1 MKKCCVI
8 GSINMDMVTRTD
20 KFPKP
25 GETRRGTSFQTIP
38 GGKGANQ
45 AVALSRLGIPTSMAG
60 RIGDDIYGRMYM
72 EHFEKT
78 GTQIKTLGMDTGTGT
93 GIAAIEVDDAGEN
106 HIIVVPGANDTCTP
120 AWLDEIFP
128 LISDADIFLMQLEIP
143 LETVQAA
150 VDKLHALGKTI
161 ILDPAPARPLSRE
174 LLSKVSIVT
183 PNATELVT
191 ITGDLA
197 ESAGIQERAR
207 HLIQM
212 GVSCVVHKSG
222 ADGAYI
228 ALEDSWTHIPSFKV
242 KAVDS
247 TAAGDTFNGGLAAG
261 LAQGYSLEKAVVLA
275 NAAAALSVT
284 KLGAQTGMPSMKE
297 AQVLMDTIWADG

>member
-8 GSINMDMVTRTD
+8 GSVNMDMVTRTD

-25 GETRRGTSFQTIP
+25 GETRKGISFQTIP

-45 AVALSRLGIPTSMAG
+45 AVALSRLGVPTYMAG
-60 RIGDDIYGRMYM
+60 RVGDDLYGRMYLD
-72 EHFEKT
+72 HFQKT
-78 GTQIKTLGMDTGTGT
+78 GTHVEALGSDPAAGT

-120 AWLDEIFP
+120 AWLNEIFP
-128 LISDADIFLMQLEIP
+128 LIADCDIFLLQLEIP

-150 VDKLHALGKTI
+150 VDKLYALHKI
-161 ILDPAPARPLSRE
+161 VILDPAPARALSRE

-191 ITGDLA
+191 ITGDLP
-197 ESAGIQERAR
+197 ESADIQERAN
-207 HLIQM
+207 HLLQM

-222 ADGAYI
+222 ANGAYI
-228 ALEDSWTHIPSFKV
+228 ATRDGWNHVPSFKV

-261 LAQGYSLEKAVVLA
+261 LSMGWGLDKAVVLA

-284 KLGAQTGMPSMKE
+284 KLGAQTGMPTMEE
-297 AQVLMDTIWADG
+297 AQSLMEQFGA

>member
-8 GSINMDMVTRTD
+8 GSVNMDMVTRTD

-25 GETRRGTSFQTIP
+25 GETRRGISFQTIP

-60 RIGDDIYGRMYM
+60 RVGDDLYGRMYLA
-72 EHFEKT
+72 HFEKI
-78 GTQIKTLGMDTGTGT
+78 GTDVQAVAFDPVAGT

-106 HIIVVPGANDTCTP
+106 HIIIVPGANDTCTP
-120 AWLDEIFP
+120 AWFEEILP
-128 LISDADIFLMQLEIP
+128 LISDADIFLLQLEIP
-143 LETVQAA
+143 LETVQTA

-183 PNATELVT
+183 PNATELAT
-191 ITGDLA
+191 ITGDLP
-197 ESAGIQERAR
+197 EGAGIQERAR

-212 GVSCVVHKSG
+212 GVTCVVHKSG

-228 ALEDSWTHIPSFKV
+228 ALEDSWTHIPAFKV

-261 LAQGYSLEKAVVLA
+261 LAQGFSLERAVVLA

-284 KLGAQTGMPSMKE
+284 KLGAQTGMPSMEE
-297 AQVLMDTIWADG
+297 AQALMDTAQADG

>member
-25 GETRRGTSFQTIP
+25 GETRRGSSFQTIP

-45 AVALSRLGIPTSMAG
+45 AVALSRLGIPTIMAG
-60 RIGDDIYGRMYM
+60 RLGDDLYGRMYLD
-72 EHFEKT
+72 HFQKT
-78 GTQIKTLGMDTGTGT
+78 GTNVEALGMDAKVGS

-106 HIIVVPGANDTCTP
+106 HIVVVPGANDTCTP
-120 AWLDEIFP
+120 EWFNGIFP
-128 LISDADIFLMQLEIP
+128 LIADCDIFLLQLEIP

-150 VDKLHALGKTI
+150 LNKLHDLHKTI

-174 LLSKVSIVT
+174 LLSKVNIVT

-191 ITGDLA
+191 ITGDMP
-197 ESAGIQERAR
+197 ESAGIQERAN
-207 HLIQM
+207 HLLAL

-222 ADGAYI
+222 SSGAFI
-228 ALEDSWTHIPSFKV
+228 ATKDSWKHIPSFKV

-261 LAQGYSLEKAVVLA
+261 LAMGWELEKAVVLA

-284 KLGAQTGMPSMKE
+284 KLGAQTGMPTMEE
-297 AQVLMDTIWADG
+297 AMALMGI

>member
-8 GSINMDMVTRTD
+8 GSVNMDMVTRTD

-25 GETRRGTSFQTIP
+25 GETRRGISFQTIP

-60 RIGDDIYGRMYM
+60 RVGDDLYGRMYM
-72 EHFEKT
+72 EHFQKT
-78 GTQIKTLGMDTGTGT
+78 GTQVHALGMDANAGTGV
-93 GIAAIEVDDAGEN
+93 AAIEVDDAGEN

-128 LISDADIFLMQLEIP
+128 FISDCDIFLLQLEIP

-150 VDKLHALGKTI
+150 VDRLHALNKMI
-161 ILDPAPARPLSRE
+161 ILDPAPARPLSRD

-191 ITGDLA
+191 ISGDMA
-197 ESAGIQERAR
+197 ESAGVQERAI
-207 HLIQM
+207 HLLKQ

-222 ADGAYI
+222 ANGSYI
-228 ALEDSWTHIPSFKV
+228 ALPDRWTHIPSFKV

-261 LAQGYSLEKAVVLA
+261 LAMGWELHQAAVLA

-284 KLGAQTGMPSMKE
+284 KLGAQAGMPTLEE
-297 AQVLMDTIWADG
+297 ALALMGKA

>member
-8 GSINMDMVTRTD
+8 GSVNMDMVTRTD
-20 KFPKP
+20 RFPKP
-25 GETRRGTSFQTIP
+25 GETRKGTSFQTIP

-45 AVALSRLGIPTSMAG
+45 AVALSRLGIPTFMAG
-60 RIGDDIYGRMYM
+60 RVGDDLYGRMYLD
-72 EHFEKT
+72 HFQKT
-78 GTQIKTLGMDTGTGT
+78 GTNVEALGMDAAAGS

-120 AWLDEIFP
+120 EWLDEIFP
-128 LISDADIFLMQLEIP
+128 LIADCDIFLLQLEIP

-150 VDKLHALGKTI
+150 VNKLHGLHKTV

-183 PNATELVT
+183 PNATELAA
-191 ITGDLA
+191 ITGDLPTI
-197 ESAGIQERAR
+197 AGVQERAN
-207 HLIQM
+207 HLLQL

-222 ADGAYI
+222 SNGAYI
-228 ALEDSWTHIPSFKV
+228 ATKESWKHIPSFKV

-261 LAQGYSLEKAVVLA
+261 LAMGWELDKSVVLA

-284 KLGAQTGMPSMKE
+284 KLGAQTGMPTMEE
-297 AQVLMDTIWADG
+297 ALELMDGVR

>member
-25 GETRRGTSFQTIP
+25 GETRRGSSFQTIP

-45 AVALSRLGIPTSMAG
+45 AVALSRLGIPTIMAG
-60 RIGDDIYGRMYM
+60 RLGDDLYGRMYL
-72 EHFEKT
+72 EHFQKT
-78 GTQIKTLGMDTGTGT
+78 GTNVEALGMDVNVGS

-106 HIIVVPGANDTCTP
+106 LIIVVPGANDTCTP
-120 AWLDEIFP
+120 EWFKEIFP
-128 LISDADIFLMQLEIP
+128 LISDCDIFLLQLEIP

-150 VDKLHALGKTI
+150 LNKLHDLHKTI

-174 LLSKVSIVT
+174 LLSKVNIVT

-191 ITGDLA
+191 ITGDMP
-197 ESAGIQERAR
+197 ENAGIQERAN
-207 HLIQM
+207 HLLAL

-222 ADGAYI
+222 SSGAYI
-228 ALEDSWTHIPSFKV
+228 ATKDSWKHIPSFKV

-261 LAQGYSLEKAVVLA
+261 LAMGWELEKAVVLA

-284 KLGAQTGMPSMKE
+284 KLGAQTGMPTMEE
-297 AQVLMDTIWADG
+297 AMALMGI

>member
-8 GSINMDMVTRTD
+8 GSVNMDMVTRTD

-25 GETRRGTSFQTIP
+25 GETRRGISFQTIP

-45 AVALSRLGIPTSMAG
+45 AIALSRLGIPTSMAG
-60 RIGDDIYGRMYM
+60 RVGDDLYGRMYM
-72 EHFEKT
+72 EHFQKN
-78 GTQIKTLGMDTGTGT
+78 GTQINTLGMDSKAGTGV
-93 GIAAIEVDDAGEN
+93 AAIEVDDAGEN

-120 AWLDEIFP
+120 AWLEEIFP
-128 LISDADIFLMQLEIP
+128 LICDCEIFLLQLEIP

-150 VDKLHALGKTI
+150 VDKLYALNKTI

-191 ITGDLA
+191 ITGDLP
-197 ESAGIQERAR
+197 EDAGVEERAR
-207 HLIQM
+207 HLLQL

-222 ADGAYI
+222 ANGAYI
-228 ALEDSWTHIPSFKV
+228 VLPDSWTHVPSFKV

-261 LAQGYSLEKAVVLA
+261 IAMGWELHQAVVLA

-284 KLGAQTGMPSMKE
+284 KLGAQAGMPTLEE
-297 AQVLMDTIWADG
+297 ALAIMGRTQENH

>member
-8 GSINMDMVTRTD
+8 GSVNMDMVTRTD

-25 GETRRGTSFQTIP
+25 GETRKGTSFQTIP

-60 RIGDDIYGRMYM
+60 RVGDDLYGRMYLD
-72 EHFEKT
+72 HFIKT
-78 GTQIKTLGMDTGTGT
+78 GTNVEALGMDAKAGTGV
-93 GIAAIEVDDAGEN
+93 AAIEVDDAGEN

-120 AWLDEIFP
+120 DWLDDIFP
-128 LISDADIFLMQLEIP
+128 LIAGCDIFLLQLEIP

-150 VDKLHALGKTI
+150 VNKLHDLHKTI
-161 ILDPAPARPLSRE
+161 ILDPAPARSLSSE

-191 ITGDLA
+191 ITGDLP
-197 ESAGIQERAR
+197 ESAGIAERAN
-207 HLIQM
+207 HLLQL

-222 ADGAYI
+222 STGAYI
-228 ALEDSWTHIPSFKV
+228 ATKDSWTHIPSFKV

-261 LAQGYSLEKAVVLA
+261 LAMGWEIDKAVVLA

-284 KLGAQTGMPSMKE
+284 KLGAQTGMPSMEE
-297 AQVLMDTIWADG
+297 ALTLMSDAR

>member
-8 GSINMDMVTRTD
+8 GSVNMDMVTRTD

-25 GETRRGTSFQTIP
+25 GETRRGISFQTIP

-45 AVALSRLGIPTSMAG
+45 AVALSRLGVPASMAG
-60 RIGDDIYGRMYM
+60 RVGDDLYGRMYLA
-72 EHFEKT
+72 HFEK
-78 GTQIKTLGMDTGTGT
+78 LGTGVEAVGIDSAAGT
-93 GIAAIEVDDAGEN
+93 GVAAIEVDDAGEN

-120 AWLDEIFP
+120 AWFEKIFP
-128 LISDADIFLMQLEIP
+128 LISDADIFLLQLEIP

-150 VDKLHALGKTI
+150 VNKLHALGRTI

-191 ITGDLA
+191 ITGDLP
-197 ESAGIQERAR
+197 ENTGIRERAR

-212 GVSCVVHKSG
+212 GVPCVVHKSG
-222 ADGAYI
+222 ENGAYI
-228 ALEDSWTHIPSFKV
+228 ALEDGWTHIPSFKV

-261 LAQGYSLEKAVVLA
+261 LALGWELEKAAVLA

-284 KLGAQTGMPSMKE
+284 KLGAQTGMPGMPE
-297 AQVLMDTIWADG
+297 ALALMDTVRADG